1 MATSTSVPSAITG
14 TVCTRDPRTGERRLS
29 GEYRALSSSGVPVGA
44 SIAITSVEGKE
55 RGLDE
60 IWPVAYNA
68 LAHVCYGLELEHKD
82 LIELE
87 FLVHEGIVTVTRQ
100 RSRDRAPKAEVRML
114 VELAREGLIT
124 HEEAVRRAPAARV
137 TELLSSTL
145 DPDAPRELLASG
157 LAAGLGAA
165 VGQVA
170 LDATSAARMVAQ
182 GRRVILV
189 RRETSPEDVHGLRA
203 ASGII
208 VLRGGM
214 TSHAAVVAR
223 VLGKCC
229 IASCPTISVDE
240 AAQTL
245 SFQIAATEST
255 PARTVVVAAGE
266 TLSMTVDARGG
277 QIFLGEVPMVPGAR
291 IPELDELLGWADE
304 IRTMRVRA
312 NADSAAEVT
321 TARSFGAEGVGLCRT
336 EHMFL
341 APDRVAV
348 LRRLLL
354 STSPRE
360 RIGAHDELVAF
371 QREDLAAL
379 LRAARGLPVTIRLL
393 DPPLHEFLPGSG
405 DPLASLASA
414 LGISPTALARRI
426 EARREVNPM
435 LGQRG
440 VRIAFT
446 EPEIY
451 ASQARAILE
460 ALCDVEAEGLPVDL
474 EILIPLVLSRGE
486 LDRCRDLIEQVHT
499 HVCEARGRQISY
511 KLGVMIEL
519 PRAALTAGAIAE
531 VASSFSFGT
540 NDLTQTTLGL
550 SRDDAAQVLE
560 AYRDAGAMPSDP
572 FRTLDVEGVGS
583 LIKTAIDLGR
593 ASNPQLSLGVCGEHA
608 SDPASIRFF
617 QQAGI
622 DYISCAPGLVAVARL
637 AAAQARLATNLT
649 GLRDP

>member
-1 MATSTSVPSAITG
+1 MATSPSAPTAIAG
-14 TVCTRDPRTGERRLS
+14 TVATRDPRTGERRLV
-29 GEYRALSSSGVPVGA
+29 GEYRALSSSGSPFGA
-44 SIAITSVEGKE
+44 STPITTIDGRD

-60 IWPVAYNA
+60 IAPSFYHA
-68 LAHVCYGLELEHKD
+68 LAHVCYRLEVEHKD
-82 LIELE
+82 LLE
-87 FLVHEGIVTVTRQ
+87 VEFQIHEGVVTVGRH
-100 RSRDRAPKAEVRML
+100 RVRDRAPKADVRML
-114 VELAREGLIT
+114 VEMAREGLIT
-124 HEEAVRRAPAARV
+124 KEEAVRRAPASRIS
-137 TELLSSTL
+137 ELQSATL
-145 DPDAPRELLASG
+145 DPDAPREILATG

-170 LDATSAARMVAQ
+170 LDSVSAGRMVAQ

-208 VLRGGM
+208 VIRGGM

-240 AAQTL
+240 ATQTL
-245 SFQIAATEST
+245 TIQVPANGET
-255 PARTVVVAAGE
+255 PARTVVVASGE
-266 TLSMTVDARGG
+266 TLSISVDSRGG

-291 IPELDELLGWADE
+291 MPELDELLSWADE
-304 IRTMRVRA
+304 FRTMRVRA
-312 NADSAAEVT
+312 NADSAAEVA

-405 DPLASLASA
+405 DPVTSLAAA
-414 LGISPTALARRI
+414 LGISPAALARRI

-451 ASQARAILE
+451 ASQARAMLE
-460 ALCDVEAEGLPVDL
+460 AMCDVEAEGVPVDL

-486 LDRCRDLIEQVHT
+486 LDRCRELIDNVAS
-499 HVCEARGRQISY
+499 HVSKSRDRTVSF

-519 PRAALTAGAIAE
+519 PRAALTADSIAP

-572 FRTLDVEGVGS
+572 FRTLDIEGVGS
-583 LIKTAIDLGR
+583 LIRTAIERGREANGFLG
-593 ASNPQLSLGVCGEHA
+593 LGVCGEHA
-608 SDPASIRFF
+608 ADPASIRFF
-617 QQAGI
+617 QTVGI
-622 DYISCAPGLVAVARL
+622 EYISVAPALVAVARL
-637 AAAQARLATNLT
+637 AAAQAKLATNLT
-649 GLRDP
+649 HLRDP